1 FVFIC
6 FGVPVAFFS
15 IAPPASPIGAP
26 ALLTFPVE
34 PTCPLCHGSYPLN
47 SRPGLLTLSGLPG
60 SYTPG
65 QELTVTVTLRQ
76 ADRAR
81 YGFEAMAVD
90 DRGIRAGDLIVTDPA
105 RTRTTDGVGV
115 HNGRQY
121 IQHITAGTQPTA
133 QNQGSW
139 SFKWRAPARNMGRVT
154 FYVAGNAANGNN
166 GTGLDY

>member
-1 FVFIC
+1 MPIKLLKQSLLGFFCLCALVYSFI
-6 FGVPVAFFS
+6 GEPVAAFVTG
-15 IAPPASPIGAP
+15 PPASRTGAP

-34 PTCPLCHGSYPLN
+34 PTCTLCHGSYPLN
-47 SRPGLLTLSGLPG
+47 GGPGILTISGLPG

-65 QELTVTVTLRQ
+65 QEIMVTVTLRQ

-81 YGFEAMAVD
+81 FGFEAMAVD
-90 DRGIRAGDLIVTDPA
+90 DRGIRAGDFIVTDPV

-121 IQHITAGTQPTA
+121 IQHITAGTQPSA

-139 SFKWRAPARNMGRVT
+139 SFKWRAPARNMGR
-154 FYVAGNAANGNN
+154 
-166 GTGLDY
+166 